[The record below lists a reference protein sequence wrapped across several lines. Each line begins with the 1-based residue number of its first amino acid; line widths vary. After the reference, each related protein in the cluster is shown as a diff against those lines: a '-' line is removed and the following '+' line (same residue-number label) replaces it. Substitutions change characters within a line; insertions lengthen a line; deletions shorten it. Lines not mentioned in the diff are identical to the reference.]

1 MSKPNLNGQNTVV
14 VMTMDLLP
22 RALLARPVV
31 SILMDLL
38 SMSRLS
44 SSEQDLLDL
53 ILSFWVVT
61 LGYIMCGAE
70 EAVGCAWLETLHLWA
85 LIQLQRFWDPAA
97 APSSSSLLLLLCLMH
112 PSVLRVLWHSMRHSL
127 DGALINQSWVDTS
140 SLMCSL
146 CCTGMNDFVGDSLNF
161 WLLF

>member
-1 MSKPNLNGQNTVV
+1 MSKPNLNGQNTIV

-22 RALLARPVV
+22 RTLLARPVV
-31 SILMDLL
+31 SILVDLL
-38 SMSRLS
+38 SMNRLS

-61 LGYIMCGAE
+61 LGYIMCAVE
-70 EAVGCAWLETLHLWA
+70 EAVGRAWLETLHLSAW
-85 LIQLQRFWDPAA
+85 IQLQRFWDPAA
-97 APSSSSLLLLLCLMH
+97 APFPSLLLLLCLMH
-112 PSVLRVLWHSMRHSL
+112 PSVLSVLWHSMRHSL

-146 CCTGMNDFVGDSLNF
+146 CFSGMNDFVGDGLKL
-161 WLLF
+161 WLRF